1 MASKHTLAM
10 SKATA
15 GNRGYMGTLKG
26 RSISG
31 SFFLSANKEIIA
43 TIYKVKAPKQAMVM
57 ISPVLPVSKAMMPM
71 IIFTTRAFDGVL
83 NLA

>member
-1 MASKHTLAM
+1 MATRHILAM

-31 SFFLSANKEIIA
+31 SFLLRANREIIA
-43 TIYKVKAPKQAMVM
+43 TIYKLKAPKQAMVM
-57 ISPVLPVSKAMMPM
+57 ISPVLP
-71 IIFTTRAFDGVL
+71 
-83 NLA
+83 